1 MIFNASKQIAILRVL
16 AFLVAGALLMGV
28 PALAQEP
35 TQETTTKGTVV
46 SVTNSTMVVKADDG
60 LYRLFSFD
68 RETTK
73 PTTIPVNSTVRVIS
87 YPSGDSAYRRAY
99 VVTVDGQTAPVA
111 AADDVLPPSVRSTE
125 QAIMRAS
132 KKFRMGVYG
141 GVGLDPELIVVG
153 VQARIKSSFSD
164 KFEWR
169 PSAEFAWG
177 EVTAM
182 FGFNGEAIYNMPI
195 ATDRGRWDLYFG
207 GGPGFNLIARDLS
220 RPTGVGDVDF
230 SDFQFDVAL
239 NLLMGVRYNSGVF
252 AEMKTSLYSGN
263 APVLRLLVG
272 YNF

>member
-1 MIFNASKQIAILRVL
+1 
-16 AFLVAGALLMGV
+16 
-28 PALAQEP
+28 
-35 TQETTTKGTVV
+35 
-46 SVTNSTMVVKADDG
+46 
-60 LYRLFSFD
+60 
-68 RETTK
+68 
-73 PTTIPVNSTVRVIS
+73 
-87 YPSGDSAYRRAY
+87 
-99 VVTVDGQTAPVA
+99 
-111 AADDVLPPSVRSTE
+111 
-125 QAIMRAS
+125 
-132 KKFRMGVYG
+132 MGVYG